1 MKEIVMLDQRIISL
15 VQEVQAHPKLAAKIK
30 LAEEEGNKAHS
41 TIFTGKEGDAD
52 IPVIRNFEQGIG
64 FLAAEVGI
72 LVHGTYTYEDICE
85 LSNKIREKL
94 VEARTVV
101 VDNRSPIILL
111 N

>member
-15 VQEVQAHPKLAAKIK
+15 IQEVQAHPKLAAKIK

-41 TIFTGKEGDAD
+41 TIFTAAQDSPD
-52 IPVIRNFEQGIG
+52 IPVIQSFEQGIG

-72 LVHGTYTYEDICE
+72 LVHGTYDYEGICD
-85 LSNKIREKL
+85 LCDKIRQRL
-94 VEARTVV
+94 VDKRTVV
-101 VDNRSPIILL
+101 LGSASPIILL